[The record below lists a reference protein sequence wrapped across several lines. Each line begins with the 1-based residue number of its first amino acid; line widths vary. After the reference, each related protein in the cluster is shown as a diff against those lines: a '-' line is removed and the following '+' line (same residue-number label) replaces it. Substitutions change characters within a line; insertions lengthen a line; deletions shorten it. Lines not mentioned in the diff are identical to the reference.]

1 MKVKTSITLSE
12 EALKAIQ
19 EHLSKSSSRSD
30 FIEQAVWAMISHL
43 IRNERNARDL
53 DIINR
58 NADRLN
64 KEALDALEYQ
74 VSV

>member
-19 EHLSKSSSRSD
+19 EHLSISSSRSD

-43 IRNERNARDL
+43 IADQRNARDL

-64 KEALDALEYQ
+64 KEAIDALEYQ
-74 VSV
+74 VPV